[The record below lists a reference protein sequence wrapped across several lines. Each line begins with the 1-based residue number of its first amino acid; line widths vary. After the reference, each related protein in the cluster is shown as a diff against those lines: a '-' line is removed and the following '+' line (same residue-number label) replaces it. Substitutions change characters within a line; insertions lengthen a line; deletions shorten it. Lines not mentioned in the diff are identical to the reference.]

1 MDRHDRTDRQTNE
14 IIRQTMEDGEQRI
27 LENINGSD
35 HEQNESN
42 NNVQQIKEHAILGE
56 TKIYKWMES

>member
-1 MDRHDRTDRQTNE
+1 
-14 IIRQTMEDGEQRI
+14 MEDGEQRI

-42 NNVQQIKEHAILGE
+42 NNVQQIKEYAILGE